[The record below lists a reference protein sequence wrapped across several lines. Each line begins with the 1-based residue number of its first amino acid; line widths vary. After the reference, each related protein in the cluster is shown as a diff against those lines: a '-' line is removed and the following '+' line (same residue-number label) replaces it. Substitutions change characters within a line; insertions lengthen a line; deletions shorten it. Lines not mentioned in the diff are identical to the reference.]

1 MTMYNES
8 DWSSLSVAELLEKAQ
23 EFAKK
28 AYGNA
33 LSSYSFIDHALDRMP
48 RETKGGA
55 ELAELMAK
63 ARQVYQTIVEI
74 QQSITHHRYAFPIK
88 GFSLFC
94 VNKQLLYAVAG
105 Q

>member
-1 MTMYNES
+1 MTMYNEP

-33 LSSYSFIDHALDRMP
+33 LSSYSFIDRALDRMP

-63 ARQVYQTIVEI
+63 AQQVYQTIVEI
-74 QQSITHHRYAFPIK
+74 QQSITQITD
-88 GFSLFC
+88 
-94 VNKQLLYAVAG
+94 VLY